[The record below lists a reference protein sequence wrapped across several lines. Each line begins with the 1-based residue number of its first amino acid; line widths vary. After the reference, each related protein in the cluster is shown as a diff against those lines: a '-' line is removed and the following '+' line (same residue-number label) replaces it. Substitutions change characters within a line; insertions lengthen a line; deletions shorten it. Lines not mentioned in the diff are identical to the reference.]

1 MRKFFAHLKTKPGI
15 AALAL
20 ATGLLLSLVPPHV
33 TDAAD
38 FNGHKPQK
46 IVAAQSS
53 AQIDVQAKFR
63 EAVYVTVEHEKF
75 QMPRTQ
81 GDDSGNGV
89 VVRKA
94 AVSFHGANG
103 ETAFLF
109 CDIVP
114 EQALFPGRR
123 RDASTAR
130 SCDGNGP
137 SKPQAFGE
145 GNSANTGVAMTKD
158 MFPKNG
164 EHRYISLEVAYI

>member
-1 MRKFFAHLKTKPGI
+1 MRKVFAHMKIKPGI

-38 FNGHKPQK
+38 FNGHPPQQ

-63 EAVYVTVEHEKF
+63 GAVFITVEHEKF
-75 QMPRTQ
+75 QMPLGQ
-81 GDDSGNGV
+81 EGESGNGV
-89 VVRKA
+89 LFRQA
-94 AVSFHGANG
+94 AVSLHGADG

-123 RDASTAR
+123 KDASAAQ
-130 SCDGNGP
+130 SCDGSGA
-137 SKPQAFGE
+137 SKPQEFGS

>member
-1 MRKFFAHLKTKPGI
+1 MRQVLAQIKPGI

-20 ATGLLLSLVPPHV
+20 ATGLLLSLVPPHA

-46 IVAAQSS
+46 IVAPQTS
-53 AQIDVQAKFR
+53 AQVDVKAKFR
-63 EAVYVTVEHEKF
+63 EAVYVKVEHEKF

-123 RDASTAR
+123 QTSSLAQ
-130 SCDGNGP
+130 SCDGSGAR
-137 SKPQAFGE
+137 KPQAFDE
-145 GNSANTGVAMTKD
+145 GNNANTGVAMTKD

-164 EHRYISLEVAYI
+164 EHHYISLEVAYI

>member
-1 MRKFFAHLKTKPGI
+1 MRRALTGIKPKI

-20 ATGLLLSLVPPHV
+20 ATGILLSLLPPHV

-38 FNGHKPQK
+38 FKGHQPQK
-46 IVAAQSS
+46 ITVSRDTV
-53 AQIDVQAKFR
+53 QIDVRAKFR
-63 EAVYVTVEHEKF
+63 GAVFITVEHEKF
-75 QMPRTQ
+75 QMPLTQ
-81 GDDSGNGV
+81 DEGTDNGV
-89 VVRKA
+89 FFRQA
-94 AVSFHGANG
+94 AVSLHGADG

-109 CDIVP
+109 CDVVP

-123 RDASTAR
+123 NAASA
-130 SCDGNGP
+130 SLACDGSGP
-137 SKPQAFGE
+137 SKPQAFGS